1 MPPPFVPHG
10 QRILVVDDEAD
21 VTELLKFKLSRE
33 GYVVETIE
41 DPLEIMGKARE
52 FRPHLFVLDIM
63 MPDLDGHKICRLLRA
78 DRALQSVPIIFLS
91 ARNQIDDRI
100 RGLELGAD
108 DYLAKPFEIQEL
120 LLRIAS
126 LLRRAR
132 DEPEPA
138 TEHLE
143 INGIRLDLAHHSVT
157 LEGAPIDLTVTEFKL
172 LRILMER
179 KNRVQTRE
187 NLLVGVWDY
196 DTSTETRTVDT
207 HIRRLRDK
215 LGPKARLIETVRGVG
230 YRLNDN

>member
-1 MPPPFVPHG
+1 MPPPFVPQG

-33 GYVVETIE
+33 GYAVETIE
-41 DPLEIMGKARE
+41 DPLEIMGKARD
-52 FRPHLFVLDIM
+52 FRPHLFILDIM
-63 MPDLDGHKICRLLRA
+63 MPDLDGHKICRLIRA

-91 ARNQIDDRI
+91 ARGQIEDRI

-126 LLRRAR
+126 LLRRTR
-132 DEPEPA
+132 DETAPS
-138 TEHLE
+138 TERLE
-143 INGIRLDLAHHSVT
+143 TKGIVLDAAHHSVT
-157 LEGAPIDLTVTEFKL
+157 VDDSAIDLTVTEFKL

-187 NLLVGVWDY
+187 SLLVGVWDY

-215 LGPKARLIETVRGVG
+215 LGPKASLIETVRGIG
-230 YRLNDN
+230 YRLNDH